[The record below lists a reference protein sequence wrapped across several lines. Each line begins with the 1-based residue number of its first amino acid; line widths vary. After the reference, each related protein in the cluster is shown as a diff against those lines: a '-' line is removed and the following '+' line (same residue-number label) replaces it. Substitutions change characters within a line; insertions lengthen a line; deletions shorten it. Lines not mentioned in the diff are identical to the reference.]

1 MLEEWFTIFRNVSII
16 LANLMLLK
24 YFVFM
29 VVSPF
34 YTFKE
39 ESRKLRILK
48 HRERTYLPKISIL
61 VPAWNEEV
69 GILNTIR
76 SVLDNTYENIELIVI
91 NDGSDDNSDKVV
103 KDFKKGEYKEK
114 SKDEW
119 KTKEFK
125 YFMKVREGKGSA
137 LNFALKKATGSII
150 MTIDADST
158 LKNDAVANLV
168 KYYADNSVDGVVGNV
183 IVANNRS
190 IMGITQYLEYL
201 FGFYFK
207 RAHAVLGAEYIF
219 GGACASFRSSVFREI
234 GVYDPDNKTED
245 IEFTMRF
252 RYFGYNCTYAED
264 VICYTEGASEV
275 LGLVRQRLRWKKG
288 RIDTFAKYRRMFFS
302 RDKRHKKTL
311 THFILPFSLL
321 SEVQTFFEPISI
333 ALLLAYSFISM
344 DFISIAF
351 GILFIFVIYFI
362 TAIFNGKRINVGL
375 LLLFPGTWVL
385 FYFLVWVEFNA
396 LISTIVLTLKGEEVT
411 WQRWERKGINS

>member
-1 MLEEWFTIFRNVSII
+1 MLEEWVTIFRNVSII

-34 YTFKE
+34 YTVKE

-91 NDGSDDNSDKVV
+91 NDGSDDSSDRVV
-103 KDFKKGEYKEK
+103 KDFKKGEYREK

-119 KTKEFK
+119 KGKELK

-158 LKNDAVANLV
+158 LKNDAVENLV

-183 IVANNRS
+183 IVANNKS

-234 GVYDPDNKTED
+234 GVYDQDNKTED

-252 RYFGYNCTYAED
+252 RYYGYNCTYAED
-264 VICYTEGASEV
+264 VVCYTEGASEV
-275 LGLVRQRLRWKKG
+275 LGLVRQRLR
-288 RIDTFAKYRRMFFS
+288 
-302 RDKRHKKTL
+302 
-311 THFILPFSLL
+311 
-321 SEVQTFFEPISI
+321 
-333 ALLLAYSFISM
+333 
-344 DFISIAF
+344 
-351 GILFIFVIYFI
+351 
-362 TAIFNGKRINVGL
+362 
-375 LLLFPGTWVL
+375 
-385 FYFLVWVEFNA
+385 
-396 LISTIVLTLKGEEVT
+396 
-411 WQRWERKGINS
+411 